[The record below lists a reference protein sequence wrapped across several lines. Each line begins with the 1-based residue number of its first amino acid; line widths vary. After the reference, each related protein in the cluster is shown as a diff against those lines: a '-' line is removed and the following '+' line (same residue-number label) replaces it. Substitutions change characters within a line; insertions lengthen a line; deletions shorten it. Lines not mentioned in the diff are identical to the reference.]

1 MDRFDLTRESP
12 LPFPALLEAVQAET
26 AAAGFRVLHVHDVQA
41 TLAEKGLHR
50 EPLAIV
56 EVCNARFAHAVLAA
70 DPLVGLMLPCP
81 IQVWERDGRRFVSAL
96 KPTSIATFYPD
107 AGIGAVAA
115 EVEAAITRIVGRAAS
130 ARMDGRD
137 PPAAA

>member
-1 MDRFDLTRESP
+1 MIAFDLTRESS
-12 LPFPALLEAVQAET
+12 LPFPALLAAVQAET

-41 TLAEKGLHR
+41 TLAEKGFQR
-50 EPLAIV
+50 EALAIV

-96 KPTSIATFYPD
+96 RPSSIATFYPD
-107 AGIGAVAA
+107 AGIGGVAA
-115 EVEAAITRIVGRAAS
+115 EVEAAITGIVERAA
-130 ARMDGRD
+130 ADG
-137 PPAAA
+137 PA